1 MEKIKAIIDMDIGDD
16 IDDAFEL
23 QYAINHPD
31 FEILGVTVMYK
42 NCYQRAKMARPLL
55 EKNGITNVGVYMGY
69 DKPLVEEIKPFWY
82 ESIGK
87 DGKANLL
94 SWDESLEKYPV
105 EERHAVDFMI
115 ETAKKYPSEV
125 TLFGIGPMTNIAKAI
140 EKAPD
145 EMKKLKEIILMSGNR
160 DMILEYNLMVDPEAA
175 KIVYDSEIP
184 VTLVGGNVTLKCN
197 FFQRHLKRE
206 LEMKGEAFD
215 FLNEM
220 MMKWISYNMRPPVM
234 HDALTLSVAAH
245 DYVKFTPL
253 SVEVQTENGKRGKI
267 SVTEPIEGKK
277 VFPASLSVDNAG
289 FLDHFFEIMEK
300 TGKKE

>member
-16 IDDAFEL
+16 IDDAFAL

-42 NCYQRAKMARPLL
+42 NCYQRAKMARALL

-94 SWDESLEKYPV
+94 SWDESLEKYPG
-105 EERHAVDFMI
+105 
-115 ETAKKYPSEV
+115 EV

-206 LEMKGEAFD
+206 LAMKGEAFD

-220 MMKWISYNMRPPVM
+220 MMKWISYNMRPPIM

-267 SVTEPIEGKK
+267 AVTEPIEGKK